1 MYLAFEY
8 LEHDLGG
15 LIESQGIELTEDH
28 VGCYVKQLV
37 SGAAY
42 IHSLNV
48 LHRDIKASNLLISS
62 DGHLKIGD
70 WGLARLQA
78 DNDGKQYY
86 TNRVIT
92 LWYRPPELLL
102 GSTKSAD
109 GYGTSADVWS
119 IGCILAELLYAKPIL
134 PGNTEIEQLALIFEL
149 CGTPT
154 VEDWPNVTN
163 LPLWETFAPKDDVD
177 DPGDDRPERKL
188 RKLRDKFDSFERT
201 ALDLVD
207 EILVYDPQKRISAH
221 SALDRAY
228 LRNAKRPEELDVIR
242 ISSAHEWEVRQSA
255 LNDSRRSESRRG
267 RP

>member
-1 MYLAFEY
+1 MPGRGDLSYFVVGKRRKEAPFLRRPEDGRPGPRQMKSSQSQLGLHAILVLVQWCSSPFLPSYDVYYTNLA
-8 LEHDLGG
+8 G
-15 LIESQGIELTEDH
+15 
-28 VGCYVKQLV
+28 
-37 SGAAY
+37 
-42 IHSLNV
+42 SLPV
-48 LHRDIKASNLLISS
+48 PKWLRPWSPPPGSSNLLISS

-154 VEDWPNVTN
+154 VEDWPNV
-163 LPLWETFAPKDDVD
+163 LGAE
-177 DPGDDRPERKL
+177 
-188 RKLRDKFDSFERT
+188 
-201 ALDLVD
+201 
-207 EILVYDPQKRISAH
+207 
-221 SALDRAY
+221 Y
-228 LRNAKRPEELDVIR
+228 L
-242 ISSAHEWEVRQSA
+242 QSNQA
-255 LNDSRRSESRRG
+255 
-267 RP
+267 